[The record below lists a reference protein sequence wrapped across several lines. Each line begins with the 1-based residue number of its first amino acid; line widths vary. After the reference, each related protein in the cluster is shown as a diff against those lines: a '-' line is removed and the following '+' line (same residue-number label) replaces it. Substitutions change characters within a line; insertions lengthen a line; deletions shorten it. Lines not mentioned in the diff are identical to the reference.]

1 MRKIILKTLI
11 NLIIIVSR
19 KKNDKKVKY
28 IKLYDENNKT
38 LKIFMKV
45 RKEC

>member
-19 KKNDKKVKY
+19 KKNDRKVKY

-38 LKIFMKV
+38 LKVFMKV
-45 RKEC
+45 R